1 MKQLKQKTSIL
12 NSKRHFFNYLC
23 KLFLKY
29 IKYLHMYRFIILII
43 TISFLCI
50 SCKDNSLLSKMDQI
64 KTVGDENPA
73 LALKMLDSIYVDAR
87 NASEYTIMKYDLLKI
102 RLEDKS
108 YIPHTSNRVI
118 ENLVKYFEDNG
129 TIKDKQE
136 AYYYAG
142 SVYRDL
148 DDTPR
153 AIENFYKS
161 IETVG
166 NKKECDSIILRNAYS
181 NLHYLFVNV
190 QDYNNAL
197 KMAQMDYSISKA
209 LNKMTIN
216 TMIQITTAYLNM
228 DMEKEGIHYLDEAF
242 NCLKDKKYA
251 NEDNFIYLVLY
262 HYSNLNLKDKA
273 NECYNLIKKRK
284 LKRMDAFVRN
294 ILGNYYMLIGQ
305 QDSAIACYEYII
317 NEKKDEHAMYDT
329 AKKLFLIYSEN
340 GNKDKAIKYG
350 AEFIRLSEKLD
361 FAQNSELAATVNNKY
376 KYHLDQSRM
385 QNMESERI
393 MYLRIAIIIGFSAV
407 LLTLAFVIFYMRKKN
422 ITLRRQLALT
432 DSLNSV
438 KAQMSDI
445 KKNTL
450 LKEQQLASAQS
461 EIAAKEQKMK
471 EISEELQHNE
481 QLLETTQKRLN
492 DKMKQSEQLMQMLHK
507 AELED
512 SASDVVEAVR
522 KSAEGKKKLSATEWQ
537 QLYSAVNSL
546 YPDFK
551 DSLVSR
557 DGNLSEQQMQMCY
570 LMRIGLTGPQINNV
584 VDISRTTVW
593 RWTNAN
599 KWIYDI

>member
-1 MKQLKQKTSIL
+1 
-12 NSKRHFFNYLC
+12 
-23 KLFLKY
+23 
-29 IKYLHMYRFIILII
+29 MYRFIILII

-108 YIPHTSNRVI
+108 YIPHTSNKVI

-129 TIKDKQE
+129 TVKDKQE

-153 AIENFYKS
+153 GIENLYKS
-161 IETVG
+161 IEAVSD
-166 NKKECDSIILRNAYS
+166 KKECDSIILRNAYS
-181 NLHYLFVNV
+181 NLYYLFVNV

-197 KMAQMDYSISKA
+197 KMAQMEYSISKA
-209 LNKMTIN
+209 INNTTIN
-216 TMIQITTAYLNM
+216 TMNQITNAYIDLDMNKEGLRYLN
-228 DMEKEGIHYLDEAF
+228 ETF
-242 NCLKDKKYA
+242 NLLKDKKYA
-251 NEDNFIYLVLY
+251 KEDNFIFLVLY
-262 HYSNLNLKDKA
+262 NYSHLKLKDKA

-305 QDSAIACYEYII
+305 QDSAIACYESII
-317 NEKKDEHAMYDT
+317 NEKKNEYAMYDT
-329 AKKLFLIYSEN
+329 SKKLFHIYSEN

-350 AEFIRLSEKLD
+350 AEFVRMSEKLD
-361 FAQNSELAATVNNKY
+361 LAKNSELAATVNNKY

-385 QNMESERI
+385 QKMESERT
-393 MYLRIAIIIGFSAV
+393 MYLRIALIIGFSAV

-461 EIAAKEQKMK
+461 EIADKEQKMK

-522 KSAEGKKKLSATEWQ
+522 KSAEGKKKLSATDWQ

-551 DSLVSR
+551 DSLMSR

>member
-1 MKQLKQKTSIL
+1 MNKFAT
-12 NSKRHFFNYLC
+12 
-23 KLFLKY
+23 
-29 IKYLHMYRFIILII
+29 ILIAI
-43 TISFLCI
+43 ISFLCI

-73 LALKMLDSIYVDAR
+73 LAMKMLDSIYVDAR
-87 NASEYTIMKYDLLKI
+87 NASEYAMMKYDLLKI

-153 AIENFYKS
+153 GIENFYKS
-161 IETVG
+161 IEAVRD
-166 NKKECDSIILRNAYS
+166 KRECDSIILRNAYS
-181 NLHYLFVNV
+181 NLYYLFVNV

-197 KMAQMDYSISKA
+197 KMAQMEYSISKA
-209 LNKMTIN
+209 INNTTIN
-216 TMIQITTAYLNM
+216 TMNQITNAYIDLNMNKEGLRYLN
-228 DMEKEGIHYLDEAF
+228 ETF
-242 NCLKDKKYA
+242 NLLKDKKYA
-251 NEDNFIYLVLY
+251 KEDNFIFLVLY
-262 HYSNLNLKDKA
+262 NYSHIKLKDKA

-305 QDSAIACYEYII
+305 QDSAIACYESII
-317 NEKKDEHAMYDT
+317 NEKKNEYAMYDT
-329 AKKLFLIYSEN
+329 SKKLFHIYSKN

-350 AEFIRLSEKLD
+350 AEFVRMSEKLD
-361 FAQNSELAATVNNKY
+361 LAKNSELAATVNNKY

-385 QNMESERI
+385 QKMESERT

-450 LKEQQLASAQS
+450 LKEQLLASAQS
-461 EIAAKEQKMK
+461 EIADKEQKMK

-492 DKMKQSEQLMQMLHK
+492 VKMKQSEQLMQMLHK

>member
-1 MKQLKQKTSIL
+1 MNKFAT
-12 NSKRHFFNYLC
+12 
-23 KLFLKY
+23 
-29 IKYLHMYRFIILII
+29 ILIAI
-43 TISFLCI
+43 ISFLCI

-87 NASEYTIMKYDLLKI
+87 NASEYAIMKYDLLKI

-153 AIENFYKS
+153 GIENFYKS
-161 IETVG
+161 IEAVSD
-166 NKKECDSIILRNAYS
+166 KRECDSIILRNAYS
-181 NLHYLFVNV
+181 NLYYLFVNV

-197 KMAQMDYSISKA
+197 KMAQMEYSISKA
-209 LNKMTIN
+209 INNTTIN
-216 TMIQITTAYLNM
+216 TMNQITNAYVDLDMKKEGLRYLN
-228 DMEKEGIHYLDEAF
+228 ETF
-242 NCLKDKKYA
+242 NLLKDKKYA
-251 NEDNFIYLVLY
+251 KEDNFIFLVLY
-262 HYSNLNLKDKA
+262 NYSHLKLKDKA

-305 QDSAIACYEYII
+305 QDSAIACYESII
-317 NEKKDEHAMYDT
+317 NEKKNEYAMYDT
-329 AKKLFLIYSEN
+329 SKKLFHIYSEN

-350 AEFIRLSEKLD
+350 AEFVRMSEKLD
-361 FAQNSELAATVNNKY
+361 LAKNSELAATVNNKY

-385 QNMESERI
+385 QKMESERT

-461 EIAAKEQKMK
+461 EIADKEQKMK

-492 DKMKQSEQLMQMLHK
+492 DKMKQSEQLMHMLHK

>member
-1 MKQLKQKTSIL
+1 
-12 NSKRHFFNYLC
+12 
-23 KLFLKY
+23 
-29 IKYLHMYRFIILII
+29 MYRFIILII

-50 SCKDNSLLSKMDQI
+50 SCKDNSLLSKMDHI

-87 NASEYTIMKYDLLKI
+87 NASEYAMMKYDLLKI

-209 LNKMTIN
+209 LNIMTIN

-385 QNMESERI
+385 QNMESERT

>member
-1 MKQLKQKTSIL
+1 MNKFAT
-12 NSKRHFFNYLC
+12 
-23 KLFLKY
+23 
-29 IKYLHMYRFIILII
+29 ILIAI
-43 TISFLCI
+43 ISFLCI

-153 AIENFYKS
+153 GIENFYKS
-161 IETVG
+161 IEAVRD
-166 NKKECDSIILRNAYS
+166 KRECDSIILRNAYS
-181 NLHYLFVNV
+181 NLYYLFVNV

-197 KMAQMDYSISKA
+197 KMAQMEYSISKA
-209 LNKMTIN
+209 INNTTIN
-216 TMIQITTAYLNM
+216 TMNQITNAYIDLDMNKEGLRYLN
-228 DMEKEGIHYLDEAF
+228 ETF
-242 NCLKDKKYA
+242 NLLKDKKYA
-251 NEDNFIYLVLY
+251 KEDNFIFLVLY
-262 HYSNLNLKDKA
+262 NYSHLKLKDKA

-305 QDSAIACYEYII
+305 QDSAIACYESII
-317 NEKKDEHAMYDT
+317 NEKKNEYAMYDT
-329 AKKLFLIYSEN
+329 SKKLFHIYSEN

-350 AEFIRLSEKLD
+350 AEFVRMSEKLD
-361 FAQNSELAATVNNKY
+361 LAKNSELAATVNNKY

-385 QNMESERI
+385 QKMESERT
-393 MYLRIAIIIGFSAV
+393 MYLRIALTIGFSAV
-407 LLTLAFVIFYMRKKN
+407 LLTLAFIIFYMRKKN
-422 ITLRRQLALT
+422 ITLKRQLALT

-438 KAQMSDI
+438 KAQMHDI

-461 EIAAKEQKMK
+461 EIADKEQKMK

>member
-1 MKQLKQKTSIL
+1 MNKFAT
-12 NSKRHFFNYLC
+12 
-23 KLFLKY
+23 
-29 IKYLHMYRFIILII
+29 ILIAI
-43 TISFLCI
+43 ISFLCI

-87 NASEYTIMKYDLLKI
+87 NASEYAMMKYDLLKI

-129 TIKDKQE
+129 TVKDKQE

-153 AIENFYKS
+153 GIENLYKS
-161 IETVG
+161 IEAVSD
-166 NKKECDSIILRNAYS
+166 KKECDSIILRNAYS
-181 NLHYLFVNV
+181 NLYYLFVNV

-197 KMAQMDYSISKA
+197 KMAQMEYSISKA
-209 LNKMTIN
+209 INNTTIN
-216 TMIQITTAYLNM
+216 TMNQITNAYIDLDMNKEGLRYLN
-228 DMEKEGIHYLDEAF
+228 ETF
-242 NCLKDKKYA
+242 NLLKDKKYA
-251 NEDNFIYLVLY
+251 KEDNFIFLVLY
-262 HYSNLNLKDKA
+262 NYSHLKLKDKA

-305 QDSAIACYEYII
+305 QDSAIACYESII
-317 NEKKDEHAMYDT
+317 NEKKNEYAMYDT
-329 AKKLFLIYSEN
+329 SKKLFHIYSEN

-350 AEFIRLSEKLD
+350 AEFVRMSEKLD
-361 FAQNSELAATVNNKY
+361 LAKNSELAATVNNKY

-385 QNMESERI
+385 QKMESERT

-407 LLTLAFVIFYMRKKN
+407 LLTLAFIIFYMRKKN
-422 ITLRRQLALT
+422 ITLKRQLALT

>member
-1 MKQLKQKTSIL
+1 MNKFAT
-12 NSKRHFFNYLC
+12 
-23 KLFLKY
+23 
-29 IKYLHMYRFIILII
+29 ILIAI
-43 TISFLCI
+43 ISFLCI

-153 AIENFYKS
+153 GIENFYKS
-161 IETVG
+161 IEAVRD
-166 NKKECDSIILRNAYS
+166 KRECDSIILRNAYS
-181 NLHYLFVNV
+181 NLYYLFVNV

-197 KMAQMDYSISKA
+197 KMAQMEYSISKA
-209 LNKMTIN
+209 INNTTIN
-216 TMIQITTAYLNM
+216 TMNQITNAYIDLDMNKEGLRYLN
-228 DMEKEGIHYLDEAF
+228 ETF
-242 NCLKDKKYA
+242 NLLKDKKYA
-251 NEDNFIYLVLY
+251 KEDNFIFLVLY
-262 HYSNLNLKDKA
+262 NYSHLKLKDKA

-305 QDSAIACYEYII
+305 QDSAIACYESII
-317 NEKKDEHAMYDT
+317 NEKKNEYAMYDT
-329 AKKLFLIYSEN
+329 SKKLFHIYSEN

-350 AEFIRLSEKLD
+350 AEFVRMSEKLD
-361 FAQNSELAATVNNKY
+361 LAKNSELAATVNNKY

-385 QNMESERI
+385 QKMESERT

-438 KAQMSDI
+438 KAQMRDI

>member
-1 MKQLKQKTSIL
+1 
-12 NSKRHFFNYLC
+12 
-23 KLFLKY
+23 
-29 IKYLHMYRFIILII
+29 MYRFIILII

-108 YIPHTSNRVI
+108 YIPHTSNKVI

-129 TIKDKQE
+129 TVKDKQE

-153 AIENFYKS
+153 GIENLYKS
-161 IETVG
+161 IEAVSD
-166 NKKECDSIILRNAYS
+166 KKECDSIILRNAYS
-181 NLHYLFVNV
+181 NLYYLFVNV

-197 KMAQMDYSISKA
+197 KMAQMEYSISKA
-209 LNKMTIN
+209 INNTTIN
-216 TMIQITTAYLNM
+216 TMNQITNAYIDLNMNKEGLRYLN
-228 DMEKEGIHYLDEAF
+228 ETF
-242 NCLKDKKYA
+242 NLLKDKKYA
-251 NEDNFIYLVLY
+251 KEDNFIFLVLY
-262 HYSNLNLKDKA
+262 NYSHLKLKDKA

-305 QDSAIACYEYII
+305 QDSAIACYESII
-317 NEKKDEHAMYDT
+317 NEKKNEYAMYDT
-329 AKKLFLIYSEN
+329 SKKLFHIYSEN

-350 AEFIRLSEKLD
+350 AEFVRMSEKLD
-361 FAQNSELAATVNNKY
+361 LAKNSELAATVNNKY

-385 QNMESERI
+385 QKMESERT
-393 MYLRIAIIIGFSAV
+393 MYLRIALIIGFSAV

-570 LMRIGLTGPQINNV
+570 LMRIGLTSPQINNV

>member
-1 MKQLKQKTSIL
+1 MNKFAT
-12 NSKRHFFNYLC
+12 
-23 KLFLKY
+23 
-29 IKYLHMYRFIILII
+29 ILIAI
-43 TISFLCI
+43 ISFLCI

-108 YIPHTSNRVI
+108 YIPHTSNKVI

-136 AYYYAG
+136 VYYYAG

-153 AIENFYKS
+153 GIENFYKS
-161 IETVG
+161 IEAVRD
-166 NKKECDSIILRNAYS
+166 KRECDSIILRNAYS
-181 NLHYLFVNV
+181 NLYYLFVNV

-197 KMAQMDYSISKA
+197 KMAQMEYSISKA
-209 LNKMTIN
+209 INNTTIN
-216 TMIQITTAYLNM
+216 TMNQITNAYIDLDMNKEGLRYLN
-228 DMEKEGIHYLDEAF
+228 ETF
-242 NCLKDKKYA
+242 NLLKDKKYA
-251 NEDNFIYLVLY
+251 KEDNFIFLVLY
-262 HYSNLNLKDKA
+262 NYSHLKLKDKA

-305 QDSAIACYEYII
+305 QDSAIACYESII
-317 NEKKDEHAMYDT
+317 NEKKNEYAMYDT
-329 AKKLFLIYSEN
+329 SKKLFHIYSEN

-350 AEFIRLSEKLD
+350 AEFVRMSEKLD
-361 FAQNSELAATVNNKY
+361 LAKNAEQAATVNNKY

-385 QNMESERI
+385 QKMESERT

-432 DSLNSV
+432 NSLNSV

-450 LKEQQLASAQS
+450 LKEQLLASAQS

>member
-1 MKQLKQKTSIL
+1 
-12 NSKRHFFNYLC
+12 
-23 KLFLKY
+23 
-29 IKYLHMYRFIILII
+29 MYRFIILII

-108 YIPHTSNRVI
+108 YIPHTSNRTI
-118 ENLVKYFEDNG
+118 ENLMKYFEDNG

-161 IETVG
+161 IETVDNK

-216 TMIQITTAYLNM
+216 TIIQITTAYLNM

-242 NCLKDKKYA
+242 NCIKDKKYA

-317 NEKKDEHAMYDT
+317 NEKKNELAMYDT
-329 AKKLFLIYSEN
+329 SKKLFLIYSEN

-350 AEFIRLSEKLD
+350 AEFVRMSEKLD
-361 FAQNSELAATVNNKY
+361 LAKNSELAATVNNKY

-385 QNMESERI
+385 QKMESERT
-393 MYLRIAIIIGFSAV
+393 MYLRIALTIGISAV

-481 QLLETTQKRLN
+481 QLLETTKKRLN

-522 KSAEGKKKLSATEWQ
+522 KSAEGKKKLSATDWQ

-551 DSLVSR
+551 DSLMSR

>member
-1 MKQLKQKTSIL
+1 
-12 NSKRHFFNYLC
+12 
-23 KLFLKY
+23 
-29 IKYLHMYRFIILII
+29 MYRFIILII

-50 SCKDNSLLSKMDQI
+50 SCKDNSLLSKMDHI

-87 NASEYTIMKYDLLKI
+87 NASEYAMMKYDLLKI

-461 EIAAKEQKMK
+461 EIADKEQKMK

>member
-1 MKQLKQKTSIL
+1 
-12 NSKRHFFNYLC
+12 
-23 KLFLKY
+23 
-29 IKYLHMYRFIILII
+29 MYRFIILII

-73 LALKMLDSIYVDAR
+73 LALKMLDSIYIDAR
-87 NASEYTIMKYDLLKI
+87 NASEYTIMKYDLLKV
-102 RLEDKS
+102 RLDDKS
-108 YIPHTSNRVI
+108 YIPHTSNRTI

-161 IETVG
+161 IETVDNK

-242 NCLKDKKYA
+242 NCIKDKKYA

-317 NEKKDEHAMYDT
+317 NEKKNELAMYDT
-329 AKKLFLIYSEN
+329 SKKLFLIYSEN

-350 AEFIRLSEKLD
+350 AEFVRMSEKLD
-361 FAQNSELAATVNNKY
+361 FAKNSELAATVNNKY

-385 QNMESERI
+385 QKMESERT

-481 QLLETTQKRLN
+481 QLLETTKKRLN

-546 YPDFK
+546 YPEFN
-551 DSLVSR
+551 DSLVSH

>member
-1 MKQLKQKTSIL
+1 
-12 NSKRHFFNYLC
+12 
-23 KLFLKY
+23 
-29 IKYLHMYRFIILII
+29 MYRFIILII
-43 TISFLCI
+43 TFSFLCI

-73 LALKMLDSIYVDAR
+73 LALKMLDSIYIDAR
-87 NASEYTIMKYDLLKI
+87 NASEYTIMKYDLLKV
-102 RLEDKS
+102 RLDDKS
-108 YIPHTSNRVI
+108 YIPHTSNRTI

-161 IETVG
+161 IETVDNK

-284 LKRMDAFVRN
+284 LKRMDAFVSN

-385 QNMESERI
+385 QNMESERT

-481 QLLETTQKRLN
+481 QLLETTKKRLN

-551 DSLVSR
+551 DSLMSR

>member
-1 MKQLKQKTSIL
+1 
-12 NSKRHFFNYLC
+12 
-23 KLFLKY
+23 
-29 IKYLHMYRFIILII
+29 MYRFIILII

-108 YIPHTSNRVI
+108 YIPHTSNKVI

-129 TIKDKQE
+129 TVKDKQE

-153 AIENFYKS
+153 GIENLYKS
-161 IETVG
+161 IEAVSD
-166 NKKECDSIILRNAYS
+166 KKECDSIILRNAYS
-181 NLHYLFVNV
+181 NLYYLFVNV

-197 KMAQMDYSISKA
+197 KMAQMEYSISKA
-209 LNKMTIN
+209 INNTTIN
-216 TMIQITTAYLNM
+216 TMNQITNAYIDLDMNKEGLRYLN
-228 DMEKEGIHYLDEAF
+228 ETF
-242 NCLKDKKYA
+242 NLLKNKKYA
-251 NEDNFIYLVLY
+251 KEDNFIFLVLY
-262 HYSNLNLKDKA
+262 NYSHLKLKDKA

-305 QDSAIACYEYII
+305 QDSAIACYESII
-317 NEKKDEHAMYDT
+317 NEKKNEYAMYDT
-329 AKKLFLIYSEN
+329 SKKLFHIYSEN

-350 AEFIRLSEKLD
+350 AEFVRMSEKLD
-361 FAQNSELAATVNNKY
+361 LAKNSELAATVNNKY

-385 QNMESERI
+385 QKMESERT
-393 MYLRIAIIIGFSAV
+393 MYLRIALTIGFSAV

-422 ITLRRQLALT
+422 ITLRRQLTLT

-438 KAQMSDI
+438 KTQMRDI

>member
-1 MKQLKQKTSIL
+1 MNKFAT
-12 NSKRHFFNYLC
+12 
-23 KLFLKY
+23 
-29 IKYLHMYRFIILII
+29 ILIAI
-43 TISFLCI
+43 ISFLCI

-87 NASEYTIMKYDLLKI
+87 NASEYALMKYDLLKI

-153 AIENFYKS
+153 GIENFYKS
-161 IETVG
+161 IEAVRD
-166 NKKECDSIILRNAYS
+166 KRECDSIILRNAYS
-181 NLHYLFVNV
+181 NLYYLFVNV

-197 KMAQMDYSISKA
+197 KMAQMEYSISKA
-209 LNKMTIN
+209 INNTTIN
-216 TMIQITTAYLNM
+216 TMNQITNAYIDLNMNKEGLRYLN
-228 DMEKEGIHYLDEAF
+228 ETF
-242 NCLKDKKYA
+242 NLLKDKKYA
-251 NEDNFIYLVLY
+251 KEDNFIFLVLY
-262 HYSNLNLKDKA
+262 NYSNLKLKDKA

-305 QDSAIACYEYII
+305 QDSAIACYESII
-317 NEKKDEHAMYDT
+317 NEKKNEYAMYDT
-329 AKKLFLIYSEN
+329 SKKLFHIYSEN

-350 AEFIRLSEKLD
+350 AEFVRMSEKLD
-361 FAQNSELAATVNNKY
+361 LAKNSELAATVNNKY

-385 QNMESERI
+385 QKMESERT

-438 KAQMSDI
+438 KAQMRDI

>member
-1 MKQLKQKTSIL
+1 MNKFAT
-12 NSKRHFFNYLC
+12 
-23 KLFLKY
+23 
-29 IKYLHMYRFIILII
+29 ILIAI
-43 TISFLCI
+43 ISFLCI

-153 AIENFYKS
+153 GIENFYKS
-161 IETVG
+161 IEAVRD
-166 NKKECDSIILRNAYS
+166 KRECDSIILRNAYS
-181 NLHYLFVNV
+181 NLYYLFVNV

-197 KMAQMDYSISKA
+197 KMAQMEYSISKA
-209 LNKMTIN
+209 INNTTIN
-216 TMIQITTAYLNM
+216 TMNQITNAYIDLDMNKEGLRYLN
-228 DMEKEGIHYLDEAF
+228 ETF
-242 NCLKDKKYA
+242 NLLKDKKYA
-251 NEDNFIYLVLY
+251 KEDNFIFLVLY
-262 HYSNLNLKDKA
+262 NYSHLKLKDKA

-305 QDSAIACYEYII
+305 QDSAIACYESII
-317 NEKKDEHAMYDT
+317 NEKKNEYAMYDT
-329 AKKLFLIYSEN
+329 SKKLFHIYSEN

-350 AEFIRLSEKLD
+350 AEFVRMSEKLD
-361 FAQNSELAATVNNKY
+361 LAKNSELAATVNNKY

-385 QNMESERI
+385 QKMESERT

>member
-1 MKQLKQKTSIL
+1 MNKFAT
-12 NSKRHFFNYLC
+12 
-23 KLFLKY
+23 
-29 IKYLHMYRFIILII
+29 ILIAI
-43 TISFLCI
+43 ISFLCI

-108 YIPHTSNRVI
+108 YIPHTSNRTI
-118 ENLVKYFEDNG
+118 ENLMKYFEYNG

-161 IETVG
+161 IETVDNK

-216 TMIQITTAYLNM
+216 TIIQITTAYLNM

-242 NCLKDKKYA
+242 NCIKDKKYA

-317 NEKKDEHAMYDT
+317 NEKKNELAMYDT
-329 AKKLFLIYSEN
+329 SKKLFLIYSEN

-350 AEFIRLSEKLD
+350 AEFVRMSEKLD
-361 FAQNSELAATVNNKY
+361 FAKNSELAATVNNKY

-385 QNMESERI
+385 QKMESERT

-461 EIAAKEQKMK
+461 EIADKEQKMK

-522 KSAEGKKKLSATEWQ
+522 KSAEGKKKLSATDWQ

-551 DSLVSR
+551 DSLMSR

>member
-1 MKQLKQKTSIL
+1 
-12 NSKRHFFNYLC
+12 
-23 KLFLKY
+23 
-29 IKYLHMYRFIILII
+29 MYRFIILII

-108 YIPHTSNRVI
+108 YIPHTSNRTI
-118 ENLVKYFEDNG
+118 ENLMKYFEDNG

-161 IETVG
+161 IETVDNK

-216 TMIQITTAYLNM
+216 TIIQITTAYLNM

-242 NCLKDKKYA
+242 NCIKDKKYA
-251 NEDNFIYLVLY
+251 NEDNFIYLVLN

-317 NEKKDEHAMYDT
+317 NEKKNELAMYDT
-329 AKKLFLIYSEN
+329 SKKLFLIYSEN

-350 AEFIRLSEKLD
+350 AEFVRMSEKLD
-361 FAQNSELAATVNNKY
+361 LAKNSELAATVNNKY

-385 QNMESERI
+385 QKMESERT
-393 MYLRIAIIIGFSAV
+393 MYLRIALTIGISAV

-481 QLLETTQKRLN
+481 QLLETTKKRLN
-492 DKMKQSEQLMQMLHK
+492 DKMKQSGQLMQMLHK
-507 AELED
+507 AED

-522 KSAEGKKKLSATEWQ
+522 KSAEGKKKLSATDWQ

-551 DSLVSR
+551 DSLMSR
-557 DGNLSEQQMQMCY
+557 DGNLSEQLMQMCY

>member
-1 MKQLKQKTSIL
+1 MNKFAT
-12 NSKRHFFNYLC
+12 
-23 KLFLKY
+23 
-29 IKYLHMYRFIILII
+29 ILIAI
-43 TISFLCI
+43 ISFLCI

-153 AIENFYKS
+153 GIENFYKS
-161 IETVG
+161 IEAVRD
-166 NKKECDSIILRNAYS
+166 KRECDSIILRNAYS
-181 NLHYLFVNV
+181 NLYYLFVNV

-197 KMAQMDYSISKA
+197 KMAQMEYSISKA
-209 LNKMTIN
+209 INNTTIN
-216 TMIQITTAYLNM
+216 TMNQITNAYIDLDMNKEGLRYLN
-228 DMEKEGIHYLDEAF
+228 ETF
-242 NCLKDKKYA
+242 NLLKDKKYA
-251 NEDNFIYLVLY
+251 KEDNFIFLVLY
-262 HYSNLNLKDKA
+262 NYSHLKLKDKA

-305 QDSAIACYEYII
+305 QDSAIACYESII
-317 NEKKDEHAMYDT
+317 NEKKNEYAMYDT
-329 AKKLFLIYSEN
+329 SKKLFHIYSEN

-350 AEFIRLSEKLD
+350 AEFVRMSEKLD
-361 FAQNSELAATVNNKY
+361 LAKNSELAATVNNKY

-385 QNMESERI
+385 QKMESERT

-438 KAQMSDI
+438 KAQMHDI

-461 EIAAKEQKMK
+461 EIADKEQKMK
-471 EISEELQHNE
+471 EISEELQRNE
-481 QLLETTQKRLN
+481 QLLETTQKRLY

>member
-1 MKQLKQKTSIL
+1 
-12 NSKRHFFNYLC
+12 
-23 KLFLKY
+23 
-29 IKYLHMYRFIILII
+29 MYRFIVLII

-87 NASEYTIMKYDLLKI
+87 NASEYTMMKYDLLKI

-108 YIPHTSNRVI
+108 YIPHTSNKVI

-136 AYYYAG
+136 VYYYAG

-153 AIENFYKS
+153 GIENLYKS
-161 IETVG
+161 IEAVSD
-166 NKKECDSIILRNAYS
+166 KKECDSIILRNAYS
-181 NLHYLFVNV
+181 NLYYLFVNV

-197 KMAQMDYSISKA
+197 KMAQMEYSISKA
-209 LNKMTIN
+209 INNTTIN
-216 TMIQITTAYLNM
+216 TMNQITNAYIDLDMNKEGLRYLN
-228 DMEKEGIHYLDEAF
+228 ETF
-242 NCLKDKKYA
+242 NLLKNKKYA
-251 NEDNFIYLVLY
+251 KEDNFIFLVLY
-262 HYSNLNLKDKA
+262 NYSHLKLKDKA

-305 QDSAIACYEYII
+305 QDSAIACYESII
-317 NEKKDEHAMYDT
+317 NEKKNEYAMYDT
-329 AKKLFLIYSEN
+329 SKKLFHIYSEN

-350 AEFIRLSEKLD
+350 AEFVRMSEKLD
-361 FAQNSELAATVNNKY
+361 LAKNSELAATVNNKY

-385 QNMESERI
+385 QKMESERT

-422 ITLRRQLALT
+422 ITLRRQLTLT

-438 KAQMSDI
+438 KAQMRDI

>member
-1 MKQLKQKTSIL
+1 MNKFAT
-12 NSKRHFFNYLC
+12 
-23 KLFLKY
+23 
-29 IKYLHMYRFIILII
+29 ILIAI
-43 TISFLCI
+43 ISFLCI

-153 AIENFYKS
+153 GIENFYKS
-161 IETVG
+161 IEAVRD
-166 NKKECDSIILRNAYS
+166 KRECDSIILRNAYS
-181 NLHYLFVNV
+181 NLYYLFVNV

-197 KMAQMDYSISKA
+197 KMAQMEYSISKA
-209 LNKMTIN
+209 INNTTIN
-216 TMIQITTAYLNM
+216 TMNQITNAYIDLDMNKEGLRYLN
-228 DMEKEGIHYLDEAF
+228 ETF
-242 NCLKDKKYA
+242 NLLKNKKYA
-251 NEDNFIYLVLY
+251 KEDNFIFLVLY
-262 HYSNLNLKDKA
+262 NYSHLKLKDKA

-305 QDSAIACYEYII
+305 QDSAIACYESII
-317 NEKKDEHAMYDT
+317 NEKKNEYAMYDT
-329 AKKLFLIYSEN
+329 SKKLFHIYSEN

-350 AEFIRLSEKLD
+350 AEFVRMSEKLD
-361 FAQNSELAATVNNKY
+361 LAKNSELAATVNNKY

-385 QNMESERI
+385 QKMESERT
-393 MYLRIAIIIGFSAV
+393 MYLRIALFVGISAV

-450 LKEQQLASAQS
+450 LKEQLLASAQS
-461 EIAAKEQKMK
+461 EIADKEQKMK

>member
-1 MKQLKQKTSIL
+1 MNKFAT
-12 NSKRHFFNYLC
+12 
-23 KLFLKY
+23 
-29 IKYLHMYRFIILII
+29 ILIAI
-43 TISFLCI
+43 ISFLCI

-108 YIPHTSNRVI
+108 YIPHTSNKVI

-153 AIENFYKS
+153 GIENFYKS
-161 IETVG
+161 IEAVRD
-166 NKKECDSIILRNAYS
+166 KRECDSIILRNAYS
-181 NLHYLFVNV
+181 NLYYLFVNV

-197 KMAQMDYSISKA
+197 KMAQMEYSISKA
-209 LNKMTIN
+209 INNTTIN
-216 TMIQITTAYLNM
+216 TMNQITNAYIDLNMNKEGLRYLN
-228 DMEKEGIHYLDEAF
+228 ETF
-242 NCLKDKKYA
+242 NLLKDKKYA
-251 NEDNFIYLVLY
+251 KEDNFIFLVLY
-262 HYSNLNLKDKA
+262 NYSHLKLKDKA

-305 QDSAIACYEYII
+305 QDSAIACYESII
-317 NEKKDEHAMYDT
+317 NEKKNEYAMYDT
-329 AKKLFLIYSEN
+329 SKKLFHIYSEN

-350 AEFIRLSEKLD
+350 AEFVRMSEKLD
-361 FAQNSELAATVNNKY
+361 LAKNSELAATVNNKY

-385 QNMESERI
+385 QKMESERT
-393 MYLRIAIIIGFSAV
+393 MYLRIALIIGFSAV

-422 ITLRRQLALT
+422 ITLKRQLALT

-438 KAQMSDI
+438 KAQMHDI

-461 EIAAKEQKMK
+461 EIADKEQKMK

>member
-1 MKQLKQKTSIL
+1 
-12 NSKRHFFNYLC
+12 
-23 KLFLKY
+23 
-29 IKYLHMYRFIILII
+29 MYRFIILII

-108 YIPHTSNRVI
+108 YIPHTSNKVI

-153 AIENFYKS
+153 GIENFYKS
-161 IETVG
+161 IEAVRD
-166 NKKECDSIILRNAYS
+166 KRECDSIILRNAYS
-181 NLHYLFVNV
+181 NLYYLFVNV

-197 KMAQMDYSISKA
+197 KMAQMEYSISKA
-209 LNKMTIN
+209 INNTTIN
-216 TMIQITTAYLNM
+216 TMNQITNAYIDLDMNKEGLRYLN
-228 DMEKEGIHYLDEAF
+228 ETF
-242 NCLKDKKYA
+242 NLLKDKKYA
-251 NEDNFIYLVLY
+251 KEDNFIFLVLY
-262 HYSNLNLKDKA
+262 NYSHLKLKDKA

-305 QDSAIACYEYII
+305 QDSAIACYESII
-317 NEKKDEHAMYDT
+317 NEKKNEYAMYDT
-329 AKKLFLIYSEN
+329 SKKLFHIYSEN

-350 AEFIRLSEKLD
+350 AEFVRMSEKLD
-361 FAQNSELAATVNNKY
+361 LAKNSELAATVNNKY

-385 QNMESERI
+385 QKMESERT

-450 LKEQQLASAQS
+450 LKEKQLASAQS
-461 EIAAKEQKMK
+461 EIADKEQKMK

>member
-1 MKQLKQKTSIL
+1 
-12 NSKRHFFNYLC
+12 
-23 KLFLKY
+23 
-29 IKYLHMYRFIILII
+29 MYRFIILII

-108 YIPHTSNRVI
+108 YIPHTSNKVI

-129 TIKDKQE
+129 TVKDKQE

-153 AIENFYKS
+153 GIENLYKS
-161 IETVG
+161 IEAVSD
-166 NKKECDSIILRNAYS
+166 KKECDSIILRNAYS
-181 NLHYLFVNV
+181 NLYYLFVNV

-197 KMAQMDYSISKA
+197 KMAQMEYSISKA
-209 LNKMTIN
+209 INNTTIN
-216 TMIQITTAYLNM
+216 TMNQITNAYIDLDMNKEGLRYLN
-228 DMEKEGIHYLDEAF
+228 ETF
-242 NCLKDKKYA
+242 NLLKDKKYA
-251 NEDNFIYLVLY
+251 KEDNFIFLVLY
-262 HYSNLNLKDKA
+262 NYSHLKLKDKA

-305 QDSAIACYEYII
+305 QDSAIACYESII
-317 NEKKDEHAMYDT
+317 NEKKNEYAMYDT

-350 AEFIRLSEKLD
+350 AEFVRMSEKLD
-361 FAQNSELAATVNNKY
+361 LAKNSELAATVNNKY

-385 QNMESERI
+385 QKMESERT
-393 MYLRIAIIIGFSAV
+393 MYLRIALTIGFSAV

-438 KAQMSDI
+438 KAQMRDI

-481 QLLETTQKRLN
+481 QLLETTKKRLY

-551 DSLVSR
+551 DSLMSR

>member
-1 MKQLKQKTSIL
+1 
-12 NSKRHFFNYLC
+12 
-23 KLFLKY
+23 
-29 IKYLHMYRFIILII
+29 MYRFIVLII

-87 NASEYTIMKYDLLKI
+87 NASEYALMKYDLLKI

-153 AIENFYKS
+153 GIENFYKS
-161 IETVG
+161 IEAVRD
-166 NKKECDSIILRNAYS
+166 KRECDSIILRNAYS
-181 NLHYLFVNV
+181 NLYYLFVNV

-197 KMAQMDYSISKA
+197 KMAQMEYSISKA
-209 LNKMTIN
+209 INNTTIN
-216 TMIQITTAYLNM
+216 TMNQITNAYIDLDMNKEGLRYLN
-228 DMEKEGIHYLDEAF
+228 ETF
-242 NCLKDKKYA
+242 NLLKNKKYA
-251 NEDNFIYLVLY
+251 KEDNFIFLVLY
-262 HYSNLNLKDKA
+262 NYSHLKLKDKA

-305 QDSAIACYEYII
+305 QDSAIACYESII
-317 NEKKDEHAMYDT
+317 NEKKNEYAMYDT
-329 AKKLFLIYSEN
+329 SKKLFHIYSEN

-350 AEFIRLSEKLD
+350 AEFVRMSEKLD
-361 FAQNSELAATVNNKY
+361 LAKNSELAATVNNKY

-385 QNMESERI
+385 QKMESERT
-393 MYLRIAIIIGFSAV
+393 MYLRIALTIGFSAV

-599 KWIYDI
+599 KWIYDN

>member
-1 MKQLKQKTSIL
+1 
-12 NSKRHFFNYLC
+12 
-23 KLFLKY
+23 
-29 IKYLHMYRFIILII
+29 MYRFIILII

-50 SCKDNSLLSKMDQI
+50 SCKDNSLLSKMDHI

-87 NASEYTIMKYDLLKI
+87 NASEYAMMKYDLLKI

-407 LLTLAFVIFYMRKKN
+407 LLTLAFVIFFMRKKN

>member
-23 KLFLKY
+23 KLFLKH
-29 IKYLHMYRFIILII
+29 IKYLHMYRFIVLII

-87 NASEYTIMKYDLLKI
+87 NASEYTMMKYDLLKI

-108 YIPHTSNRVI
+108 YIPHTSNKVI

-136 AYYYAG
+136 VYYYAG

-153 AIENFYKS
+153 GIENLYKS
-161 IETVG
+161 IEAVSD
-166 NKKECDSIILRNAYS
+166 KKECDSIILRNAYS
-181 NLHYLFVNV
+181 NLYYLFVNV

-197 KMAQMDYSISKA
+197 KMAQMEYSISKA
-209 LNKMTIN
+209 INNTTIN
-216 TMIQITTAYLNM
+216 TMNQITNAYIDLDMNKEGLRYLN
-228 DMEKEGIHYLDEAF
+228 ETF
-242 NCLKDKKYA
+242 NLLKNKKYA
-251 NEDNFIYLVLY
+251 KEDNFIFLVLY
-262 HYSNLNLKDKA
+262 NYSHLKLKDKA

-305 QDSAIACYEYII
+305 QDSAIACYESII
-317 NEKKDEHAMYDT
+317 NEKKNEYAMYDT
-329 AKKLFLIYSEN
+329 SKKLFHIYSEN

-350 AEFIRLSEKLD
+350 AEFVRMSEKLD
-361 FAQNSELAATVNNKY
+361 LAKNSELAATVNNKY

-385 QNMESERI
+385 QKMESERT

-422 ITLRRQLALT
+422 ITLRRQLTLT

-438 KAQMSDI
+438 KAQMRDI

>member
-1 MKQLKQKTSIL
+1 
-12 NSKRHFFNYLC
+12 
-23 KLFLKY
+23 
-29 IKYLHMYRFIILII
+29 MYRFIILII

-153 AIENFYKS
+153 GIENFYKS
-161 IETVG
+161 IEAVRD
-166 NKKECDSIILRNAYS
+166 KRECDSIILRNAYS
-181 NLHYLFVNV
+181 NLYYLFVNV

-197 KMAQMDYSISKA
+197 KMAQMEYSISKA
-209 LNKMTIN
+209 INNTTIN
-216 TMIQITTAYLNM
+216 TMNQITNAYIDLDMNKEGLRYLN
-228 DMEKEGIHYLDEAF
+228 ETF
-242 NCLKDKKYA
+242 NLLKNKKYA
-251 NEDNFIYLVLY
+251 KEDNFIFLVLY
-262 HYSNLNLKDKA
+262 NYSHLKLKDKA

-305 QDSAIACYEYII
+305 QDSAIACYESII
-317 NEKKDEHAMYDT
+317 NEKKNEYAMYDT
-329 AKKLFLIYSEN
+329 SKKLFHIYSEN

-350 AEFIRLSEKLD
+350 AEFVRMSEKLD
-361 FAQNSELAATVNNKY
+361 LAKNSELAATVNNKY

-385 QNMESERI
+385 QKMESERT
-393 MYLRIAIIIGFSAV
+393 MYLRIALFVGISAV

>member
-1 MKQLKQKTSIL
+1 
-12 NSKRHFFNYLC
+12 
-23 KLFLKY
+23 
-29 IKYLHMYRFIILII
+29 MYRFIILII

-108 YIPHTSNRVI
+108 YIPHTSNRTI
-118 ENLVKYFEDNG
+118 ENLMKYFEDNG

-161 IETVG
+161 IETVDNK

-350 AEFIRLSEKLD
+350 AEFVRMSEKLD
-361 FAQNSELAATVNNKY
+361 LAKNSELAATVNNKY

-385 QNMESERI
+385 QKMESERT

-461 EIAAKEQKMK
+461 EIADKEQKMK

-551 DSLVSR
+551 DSLMSR

>member
-1 MKQLKQKTSIL
+1 
-12 NSKRHFFNYLC
+12 
-23 KLFLKY
+23 
-29 IKYLHMYRFIILII
+29 MYRFIILII

-108 YIPHTSNRVI
+108 YIPHTSNKVI

-129 TIKDKQE
+129 TVKDKQE

-153 AIENFYKS
+153 GIENLYKS
-161 IETVG
+161 IEAVSD
-166 NKKECDSIILRNAYS
+166 KKECDSIILRNAYS
-181 NLHYLFVNV
+181 NLYYLFVNV

-197 KMAQMDYSISKA
+197 KMAQMEYSISKA
-209 LNKMTIN
+209 INNTTIN
-216 TMIQITTAYLNM
+216 TMNQITNAYIDLDMNKEGLRYLN
-228 DMEKEGIHYLDEAF
+228 ETF
-242 NCLKDKKYA
+242 NLLKNKKYA
-251 NEDNFIYLVLY
+251 KEDNFIFLVLY
-262 HYSNLNLKDKA
+262 NYSHLKLKDKA

-305 QDSAIACYEYII
+305 QDSAIACYESII
-317 NEKKDEHAMYDT
+317 NEKKNEYAMYDT
-329 AKKLFLIYSEN
+329 SKKLFHIYSEN

-350 AEFIRLSEKLD
+350 AEFVRMSEKLD
-361 FAQNSELAATVNNKY
+361 LAKNSELAATVNNKY

-385 QNMESERI
+385 QKMESERT
-393 MYLRIAIIIGFSAV
+393 MYLRIALIVGISAV

-438 KAQMSDI
+438 KAQMHDI

-557 DGNLSEQQMQMCY
+557 DDNLSEQQMQMCY

>member
-1 MKQLKQKTSIL
+1 
-12 NSKRHFFNYLC
+12 
-23 KLFLKY
+23 
-29 IKYLHMYRFIILII
+29 MYRFIILII

-108 YIPHTSNRVI
+108 YIPHTSNRTI
-118 ENLVKYFEDNG
+118 ENLMKYFEDNG

-161 IETVG
+161 IETVDNK

-216 TMIQITTAYLNM
+216 TIIQITTAYLNM

-242 NCLKDKKYA
+242 NCIKDKKYA

-317 NEKKDEHAMYDT
+317 NEKKNELAMYDT
-329 AKKLFLIYSEN
+329 SKKLFLIYSEN

-350 AEFIRLSEKLD
+350 AEFVRMSEKLD
-361 FAQNSELAATVNNKY
+361 LAKNSELAATVNNKY

-385 QNMESERI
+385 QKMESERT
-393 MYLRIAIIIGFSAV
+393 MYLRIALIIGFSAV

-471 EISEELQHNE
+471 EISEELQRNE
-481 QLLETTQKRLN
+481 QLLETTKKRLN

-512 SASDVVEAVR
+512 SASDVVETVR

-551 DSLVSR
+551 DSIVSR

>member
-1 MKQLKQKTSIL
+1 
-12 NSKRHFFNYLC
+12 
-23 KLFLKY
+23 
-29 IKYLHMYRFIILII
+29 MYRFIILII

-108 YIPHTSNRVI
+108 YIPHTSNKVI

-129 TIKDKQE
+129 TVKDKQE
-136 AYYYAG
+136 VYYYAG

-153 AIENFYKS
+153 GIENFYKS
-161 IETVG
+161 IEAVRD
-166 NKKECDSIILRNAYS
+166 KRECDSIILRNAYS
-181 NLHYLFVNV
+181 NLYYLFVNV

-197 KMAQMDYSISKA
+197 KMAQMEYSISKA
-209 LNKMTIN
+209 INNTTIN
-216 TMIQITTAYLNM
+216 TMNQITNAYIDLDMNKEGLRYLN
-228 DMEKEGIHYLDEAF
+228 ETF
-242 NCLKDKKYA
+242 NLLKNKKYA
-251 NEDNFIYLVLY
+251 KEDNFIFLVLY
-262 HYSNLNLKDKA
+262 NYSHLKLKDKA

-305 QDSAIACYEYII
+305 QDSAIACYESII
-317 NEKKDEHAMYDT
+317 NEKKNEYAMYDT
-329 AKKLFLIYSEN
+329 SKKLFHIYSEN

-350 AEFIRLSEKLD
+350 AEFVRMSEKLD
-361 FAQNSELAATVNNKY
+361 LAKNSELAATVNNKY

-385 QNMESERI
+385 QKMESERT
-393 MYLRIAIIIGFSAV
+393 MYLRIALTIGFSAV

-422 ITLRRQLALT
+422 ITLRRQLTLT

-438 KAQMSDI
+438 KAQMRDI

>member
-1 MKQLKQKTSIL
+1 
-12 NSKRHFFNYLC
+12 
-23 KLFLKY
+23 
-29 IKYLHMYRFIILII
+29 MYRFIVLII

-73 LALKMLDSIYVDAR
+73 LAMKMLDSIYVDAR
-87 NASEYTIMKYDLLKI
+87 NASEYAMMKYDLLKI

-153 AIENFYKS
+153 GIENFYKS
-161 IETVG
+161 IEAVRD
-166 NKKECDSIILRNAYS
+166 KRECDSIILRNAYS
-181 NLHYLFVNV
+181 NLYYLFVNV

-197 KMAQMDYSISKA
+197 KMAQMEYSISKA
-209 LNKMTIN
+209 INNTTIN
-216 TMIQITTAYLNM
+216 TMNQITNAYIDLNMNKEGLRYLN
-228 DMEKEGIHYLDEAF
+228 ETF
-242 NCLKDKKYA
+242 NLLKDKKYA
-251 NEDNFIYLVLY
+251 KEDNFIFLVLY
-262 HYSNLNLKDKA
+262 NYSHLKLKDKA

-305 QDSAIACYEYII
+305 QDSAIACYESII
-317 NEKKDEHAMYDT
+317 NEKKNEYAMYDT
-329 AKKLFLIYSEN
+329 SKKLFHIYSEN

-350 AEFIRLSEKLD
+350 AEFVRMSEKLD
-361 FAQNSELAATVNNKY
+361 LAKNSELAATVNNKY

-385 QNMESERI
+385 QKMESERT
-393 MYLRIAIIIGFSAV
+393 MYLRIALIIGFSAV

-471 EISEELQHNE
+471 EISEELQRNE
-481 QLLETTQKRLN
+481 QLLETTKKRLN

-512 SASDVVEAVR
+512 SASDVVETVR

-551 DSLVSR
+551 DSLMSR

>member
-1 MKQLKQKTSIL
+1 MNKFAT
-12 NSKRHFFNYLC
+12 
-23 KLFLKY
+23 
-29 IKYLHMYRFIILII
+29 ILIAI
-43 TISFLCI
+43 ISFLCI

-153 AIENFYKS
+153 GIENFYKS
-161 IETVG
+161 IEAVRD
-166 NKKECDSIILRNAYS
+166 KRECDSIILRNAYS
-181 NLHYLFVNV
+181 NLYYLFVNV

-197 KMAQMDYSISKA
+197 KMAQMEYSISKA
-209 LNKMTIN
+209 INNTTIN
-216 TMIQITTAYLNM
+216 TMNQITNAYIDL
-228 DMEKEGIHYLDEAF
+228 DMNKEGLRYLKETF
-242 NCLKDKKYA
+242 NLLKDKKYA
-251 NEDNFIYLVLY
+251 KEDNFIFLVLY
-262 HYSNLNLKDKA
+262 NYSHLKLKDKA

-305 QDSAIACYEYII
+305 QDSAIACYESII
-317 NEKKDEHAMYDT
+317 NEKKNEYAMYDT
-329 AKKLFLIYSEN
+329 SKKLFHIYSEN

-350 AEFIRLSEKLD
+350 AEFVRMSEKLD
-361 FAQNSELAATVNNKY
+361 LAKNSELAATVNNKY

-385 QNMESERI
+385 QKMESERT

-450 LKEQQLASAQS
+450 LKEQLLASAQS
-461 EIAAKEQKMK
+461 EIADKEQKMK